1 MRSGSIH
8 TYHDGAVCLLKKCY
22 GFGKG
27 FFLQVEHVLPINRCA
42 WCEFLRVAT
51 RMTSSS
57 AVRRSQFHMHFTS
70 QFGSFHIQVLGPRL
84 WIRLCN
90 FVFVSSAMCWTCTFR
105 KKRPFPI
112 SSQKNTS
119 QTVSTKPSKN
129 HHLALATIPP
139 PLFALKSR
147 VLLRHWKKLREKYLQ
162 GATSLP
168 KVVLLAND
176 PKQVARLTVRSHPGQ
191 GDRVMEVHEGFGCPF
206 WRLHF
211 TIFGSTSNSPSTLRL
226 RVYASWI

>member
-1 MRSGSIH
+1 
-8 TYHDGAVCLLKKCY
+8 
-22 GFGKG
+22 
-27 FFLQVEHVLPINRCA
+27 
-42 WCEFLRVAT
+42 
-51 RMTSSS
+51 MTSSS

-90 FVFVSSAMCWTCTFR
+90 FVCVSSAVCWTCAFR
-105 KKRPFPI
+105 KKQPFPI
-112 SSQKNTS
+112 SSQKKHITNRFNKTFK
-119 QTVSTKPSKN
+119 KPS
-129 HHLALATIPP
+129 LALETIPP
-139 PLFALKSR
+139 PLFAPKSR
-147 VLLRHWKKLREKYLQ
+147 VLCRHWKKLREKSLQ

-191 GDRVMEVHEGFGCPF
+191 GDRVMEVDKGFGCPF

-211 TIFGSTSNSPSTLRL
+211 TIFGSISNSPSTLRL
-226 RVYASWI
+226 RVWASWIWAWNMRDCWLSWWGFIFHSTEVSDGQLYIV

>member
-112 SSQKNTS
+112 SSQKKHITNRFNKTFK
-119 QTVSTKPSKN
+119 KPSPGTCNYTSTTFCPKKSSPTPT
-129 HHLALATIPP
+129 LKEVARKIPP
-139 PLFALKSR
+139 RCNFFAKSCASGQRPKASCKANCAESSWTGRQGNGSSWGVWLSVLK
-147 VLLRHWKKLREKYLQ
+147 
-162 GATSLP
+162 
-168 KVVLLAND
+168 
-176 PKQVARLTVRSHPGQ
+176 VAFYHI
-191 GDRVMEVHEGFGCPF
+191 
-206 WRLHF
+206 W
-211 TIFGSTSNSPSTLRL
+211 
-226 RVYASWI
+226 